1 MEIVKKLMVHMDK
14 AEGTHYR
21 DELLAKIVEI
31 SSQSNYQYITNFEWY
46 VINRELCVS
55 SQKGSFKKYY
65 LSYWKF
71 HPISCICCYWRLFF
85 FFFIELER
93 LYVNIWKRNYF
104 LTCFYSTG
112 VFRSCFVYASLKVMV
127 SKHIYS
133 RYVSVL
139 VELTR
144 MEGTRH
150 GRMIASQMLDVAIR
164 VQAIR
169 PFAVSQMVR
178 TSFLPWK
185 HVAIS
190 L

>member
-1 MEIVKKLMVHMDK
+1 MC
-14 AEGTHYR
+14 
-21 DELLAKIVEI
+21 LLLLK
-31 SSQSNYQYITNFEWY
+31 
-46 VINRELCVS
+46 VIFL
-55 SQKGSFKKYY
+55 G
-65 LSYWKF
+65 
-71 HPISCICCYWRLFF
+71 FF
-85 FFFIELER
+85 LELER
-93 LYVNIWKRNYF
+93 EYKNILKRNCF
-104 LTCFYSTG
+104 LTCFYSTS
-112 VFRSCFVYASLKVMV
+112 VFTSCFVYVSSKVTV
-127 SKHIYS
+127 SIHVYF

-185 HVAIS
+185 HVTIFFGNKFNVIVNT

>member
-1 MEIVKKLMVHMDK
+1 MKIFK
-14 AEGTHYR
+14 R
-21 DELLAKIVEI
+21 KIVFI
-31 SSQSNYQYITNFEWY
+31 VHVYLQVVLFMFHQRFWFQY
-46 VINRELCVS
+46 L
-55 SQKGSFKKYY
+55 
-65 LSYWKF
+65 
-71 HPISCICCYWRLFF
+71 
-85 FFFIELER
+85 
-93 LYVNIWKRNYF
+93 
-104 LTCFYSTG
+104 
-112 VFRSCFVYASLKVMV
+112 
-127 SKHIYS
+127 

-190 L
+190 FCNKFNVFVNTLLYSF

>member
-1 MEIVKKLMVHMDK
+1 M
-14 AEGTHYR
+14 Y
-21 DELLAKIVEI
+21 LLLLKVIFLVFCQRVNMKIFKRKIV
-31 SSQSNYQYITNFEWY
+31 
-46 VINRELCVS
+46 
-55 SQKGSFKKYY
+55 
-65 LSYWKF
+65 
-71 HPISCICCYWRLFF
+71 
-85 FFFIELER
+85 
-93 LYVNIWKRNYF
+93 F
-104 LTCFYSTG
+104 LPCFYSTCL
-112 VFRSCFVYASLKVMV
+112 FTSCFVYVSSKVMF
-127 SKHIYS
+127 SIHIHIYL

-185 HVAIS
+185 NVAIS
-190 L
+190 FCNKFNVFVNTLLYSF

>member
-1 MEIVKKLMVHMDK
+1 M
-14 AEGTHYR
+14 
-21 DELLAKIVEI
+21 
-31 SSQSNYQYITNFEWY
+31 SNLDN
-46 VINRELCVS
+46 CAS
-55 SQKGSFKKYY
+55 SQKGSFRNFLPKHY

-71 HPISCICCYWRLFF
+71 QPILCICCCWRSFF
-85 FFFIELER
+85 LVFVRER
-93 LYVNIWKRNYF
+93 IWKYLKKN
-104 LTCFYSTG
+104 CFYSTCL
-112 VFRSCFVYASLKVMV
+112 FTSCFVYVSSKVLV
-127 SKHIYS
+127 SIHVHKYL

-190 L
+190 FCNKFNVFVKTLLYSFWYEIWKMEICCRPCCWRIHIS